1 MRWGYHI
8 MALQLDD
15 IIFQMTIHLTPGSFT
30 NNKITIN
37 GQSYQY
43 RCLDGVQMGD
53 TVRVA
58 RVVGE
63 TVILEKVPSRG
74 TDSEL

>member
-1 MRWGYHI
+1 
-8 MALQLDD
+8 MALQLDN

-63 TVILEKVPSRG
+63 TLILEKVPSRG